1 MCYILTSF
9 ACWCAGKKEAIFDKF
24 QAMER
29 GLTPYPLEITKKIIF
44 SNMFD
49 FRIVKK

>member
-9 ACWCAGKKEAIFDKF
+9 ACWCAGKEEAIFDKF

-29 GLTPYPLEITKKIIF
+29 GLTPYPLEITKKKSSLVTCSIF
-44 SNMFD
+44 
-49 FRIVKK
+49 VW